1 MRKQKFSHEKRQTEG
16 PKDGGS
22 REAQRTASHQ
32 RGIQGKKGKA
42 GQRKKRTEELGK
54 ITVWTTKHFRTKRQK
69 TIGAIVILH
78 RTDTLLYSIILVL
91 PYILSA
97 KQRTYRFPVKA
108 EETGNLRNSHLKIST
123 HMSNQQTFFP

>member
-1 MRKQKFSHEKRQTEG
+1 MRKQKFLHEKTADGGTEG
-16 PKDGGS
+16 GGTQEDGAKDRRKQSRHTRKVRTRNTKPDQQRAGEDYGGDNQTFPDKATEKLS
-22 REAQRTASHQ
+22 AQSLYLWNRH
-32 RGIQGKKGKA
+32 I
-42 GQRKKRTEELGK
+42 
-54 ITVWTTKHFRTKRQK
+54 I
-69 TIGAIVILH
+69 
-78 RTDTLLYSIILVL
+78 YSIILVL